1 MFKPGDKVSG
11 LTIVM
16 VIETAS
22 HLSDTVYG
30 IRYHCCGKYAHVK
43 HRRVLERRRRSSEQC
58 LKCSQL
64 SKLQNARKKNHTKK
78 IESEDYGITPP
89 TWAVPASAKQ
99 YEGKYI
105 PGITK
110 F

>member
-11 LTIVM
+11 LTIVI
-16 VIETAS
+16 VVETAP

-43 HRRVLERRRRSSEQC
+43 HRRVLERRRRGSEHC

-64 SKLQNARKKNHTKK
+64 SKLQNAIKEKHTSDVK
-78 IESEDYGITPP
+78 SENYEITPP
-89 TWAVPASAKQ
+89 TWAVPESAKQ
-99 YEGKYI
+99 YKGKYI
-105 PGITK
+105 PYITR